1 MMSRITE
8 LAIGIALRRWLKYK
22 LHHEPPY
29 EPDELVDIKKVLVRY
44 EKTWQPYGNFVSLD
58 WLSIEQGLLDS
69 LMPFL
74 PLKHLRT
81 LTIKQS
87 TLANIAGIGEL
98 TKLHKVNFA
107 FNLIKDISPLLD
119 LPELY
124 WLDLRGNPL
133 SENSYYEIVPQL
145 LNNEVHPDV
154 DDEETW
160 RLCCEIH
167 RRDPRAA
174 YGGDGYTTPRLVV
187 PELQFEYFEK
197 GILGSSDEIVSR
209 PPPEVIREALDA
221 DEFDAAA
228 LALKYWDRPYHYDF
242 HHTVLPAAEVR
253 NLLKDAELEG
263 DLRVSLTALHD
274 RIEAENVAGWGIA
287 QEDEAVFKEIRGR
300 LYEWRSFPEPDR
312 PGLPGWWT
320 ELRQIWAYPA
330 VEGEPAWLRFGDG
343 APRMLAGEVIWL
355 ASPGVSGDAQAVLVD
370 HHRLFPV
377 AWGPQYAWC
386 LAIRLGEPSH
396 SGIYLVERERV
407 FEWDYEP
414 VKVFADFGELIE
426 TVAGIAGPDAFE
438 DRKSVV

>member
-1 MMSRITE
+1 MTKNKDQIIGRALSGW
-8 LAIGIALRRWLKYK
+8 LAYE

-29 EPDELVDIKKVLVRY
+29 FPEELTEITKVIVEYEEIWIPFKNLSSVDRLYIKAS
-44 EKTWQPYGNFVSLD
+44 WLD
-58 WLSIEQGLLDS
+58 ALT
-69 LMPFL
+69 PFTSM
-74 PLKHLRT
+74 KHLR
-81 LTIKQS
+81 LLEVEQS
-87 TLANIAGIGEL
+87 ILR
-98 TKLHKVNFA
+98 
-107 FNLIKDISPLLD
+107 DISDIEMLESLDTFNVPFNFIEDVSALLE
-119 LPELY
+119 LPNLY
-124 WLDLRGNPL
+124 WINLRGNPL
-133 SENSYYEIVPQL
+133 SEESYYEIVPQL
-145 LNNEVHPDV
+145 REKGVRPQV
-154 DDEETW
+154 DDEDTW
-160 RLCCEIH
+160 RLCREIH
-167 RRDPRAA
+167 RHDPRAT
-174 YGGDGYTTPRLVV
+174 YGDDGRGPRLVV

-197 GILGSSDEIVSR
+197 GILKVGDEIESR
-209 PPPEVIREALDA
+209 PSLEVIRQALDA

-228 LALKYWDRPYHYDF
+228 LALKYWDRPYHYNF
-242 HHTVLPAAEVR
+242 HHTVLPTAEVR
-253 NLLKDAELEG
+253 NLLEDAELEG
-263 DLRVSLTALHD
+263 DLRVSLEGLRD

-343 APRMLAGEVIWL
+343 APRMLAGEAIWL